1 MWLPTVN
8 LCNLLTL
15 REYYFDNCN
24 EAHKQLNS
32 ETWVKEQSFDDM
44 PYCLNKCCM
53 LSNCSWMKVTDNV
66 AGGCKNLGYIHVRTI
81 VQESFNV
88 YQGSGDLKLELIS
101 WLT

>member
-1 MWLPTVN
+1 
-8 LCNLLTL
+8 
-15 REYYFDNCN
+15 
-24 EAHKQLNS
+24 
-32 ETWVKEQSFDDM
+32 
-44 PYCLNKCCM
+44 M

-101 WLT
+101 